1 MLLRRGGIV
10 FIFMLLG
17 ITVRAQKLNY
27 VKKNVPLLQ
36 FFKEIR
42 KQTGASVVWNEKEF
56 NIDQQIDA
64 DFRNVE
70 LKKAMDKLAN
80 KLHFTYSM
88 VDKMI
93 VVKDQP
99 VVAAVAAVNTV
110 KPKVDNKP
118 TAAEEKKE
126 VDLPGVEI
134 VSTGYQRIPKER
146 VTGSFAMVDSAQL
159 NRRVSPDIFSRL
171 EGITSGLLFNKNTLN
186 SSNGNL
192 DISIRGRSTIYAN
205 DQPLIILDNFPFNG
219 DFNSINPNDVANI
232 SVLKDAASASI
243 WGVRAGNGVIV
254 ITTKSGKYK
263 QPLKLSFNSN
273 LTVSGKPDVFYN
285 PNYLSSKDFI
295 DVETFLFNN
304 GKYDAAL
311 LDQVNFP
318 IVSPVVEILDRQRKG
333 QSATVTE
340 QQLNALRGN
349 DIRNE
354 ELKYFYRSPVSQQYY
369 LNMSKGT
376 DRSHHYLS
384 AGYDRSLSSLINNEN
399 NRITVNTQH
408 TVKLLKNLELTAG
421 LYYVRTTGKMDSTIL
436 VTSYQNFTPYYRFKD
451 ANGKATVYNGL
462 YSAGFNTQA
471 MAKGFLDW
479 SYVPLDELGLSQTN
493 AFGNDLRLN
502 GALKYTLFPGLKAEV
517 KYLYQHIRNS
527 SELIGGVESYLTRNS
542 INQYAILQAGQ
553 VSGYNIPLG
562 AIQYETVRKAVAK
575 NFRAQLNYEKDW
587 KKHSIYAIAGYEL
600 SEFDTQGSKYINY
613 GYDKRT
619 GSSVPIDSTTVFK
632 LNPSGEGK
640 ISTGSDL
647 FGKLDRIR
655 SAYANVVYAYDQK
668 YVVSASAR
676 MDGSN
681 YFGVKTNQKSLPLGS
696 AGALWHLDRESFY
709 QMNWLPVLKLRV
721 SYGFNGNLDKS
732 NTGITTFSNN
742 IGNAIST
749 NLPIAAIVN
758 IGNPELRWEKIGIA
772 NFGLDFGFKDN
783 IISGKVD
790 YFFKRGTDMLGDK
803 AFPASTGIKVLRGN
817 FSEMKARG
825 LDISFTSRNLNGI
838 VKWQTNAL
846 FSTVHD
852 WVTLYDVIN
861 TNGASYFNDM
871 AKPLLGKPVYGIYS
885 YRSAGLD
892 PLNGDPR
899 GYLNDQVSKD
909 YNKIFTETS
918 LDELEYNGAARPTVF
933 GGLNNTISFRKFTFA
948 FSISYKLG
956 YYFRKPSVNYYS
968 MYHLGAV
975 QGLNNDFERR
985 WQKTGD
991 ELLTSVP
998 SQANYTEGSFR
1009 DKFYVNSSATVAKGD
1024 HVRLQDISLSFDL
1037 DSSNWKNIP
1046 VKQMQL
1052 YLYANNMGIIWKAN
1066 NFGLDPDLV
1075 PGIGDRLTSPV
1086 PMSFSLGIKA
1096 SF

>member
-1 MLLRRGGIV
+1 MLLKKGVIV
-10 FIFMLLG
+10 FILMLLG
-17 ITVRAQKLNY
+17 IAVRAQKLNY
-27 VKKNVPLLQ
+27 VQKNVSLSR

-42 KQTGASVVWNEKEF
+42 KQTGASVVWNEKGF
-56 NIDQQIDA
+56 NVNQQIDA

-70 LKKAMDKLAN
+70 LKTAIDQIAA

-93 VVKDQP
+93 VVKDQL
-99 VVAAVAAVNTV
+99 VVANPIETV
-110 KPKVDNKP
+110 KPKIDNKP
-118 TAAEEKKE
+118 VATEEKKE
-126 VDLPGVEI
+126 FNLPGVEI
-134 VSTGYQRIPKER
+134 ISTGYQRIPKER

-186 SSNGNL
+186 STSGNL

-318 IVSPVVEILDRQRKG
+318 VVSPVVKILDRQKKG

-340 QQLNALRGN
+340 QQLDALRGN

-354 ELKYFYRSPVSQQYY
+354 ELKYFYRNPISQQYY

-376 DRSHHYLS
+376 DVSSHYLS
-384 AGYDRSLSSLINNEN
+384 AGYDRSLASLVNNEN

-408 TVKLLKNLELTAG
+408 SVKLLKNLELNAG
-421 LYYVRTTGKMDSTIL
+421 LYYVRTSGKMDSTIAG
-436 VTSYQNFTPYYRFKD
+436 TSSPNFTPYYQFKD
-451 ANGKATVYNGL
+451 GNGNATVFESA
-462 YSAGFNTQA
+462 YSGGFNAQA

-479 SYVPLDELGLSQTN
+479 SYVPLDELGLPSTTVL
-493 AFGNDLRLN
+493 GNDLRLN
-502 GALKYTLFPGLKAEV
+502 GGLNYTFLPGLKAEV
-517 KYLYQHIRNS
+517 KYLYQHIKNNS
-527 SELIGGVESYLTRNS
+527 QLTSGLERHLTRSS

-562 AIQYETVRKAVAK
+562 AIQYQTMRKAVSK

-587 KKHSIYAIAGYEL
+587 QKHAIYAIAGYEL
-600 SEFDTQGSKYINY
+600 SEFDTQANTSINY

-619 GSSVPIDSTTVFK
+619 GSSVPIDAVTVFN
-632 LNPSGEGK
+632 LNPSGNGK
-640 ISTGSDL
+640 INTGGDL
-647 FGKLDRIR
+647 FGRLDRIR
-655 SAYANVVYAYDQK
+655 SLFANAVYIYDQK
-668 YVVSASAR
+668 YVVSASMR

-681 YFGVKTNQKSLPLGS
+681 YFGVKTNQKNVPLWS
-696 AGALWHLDRESFY
+696 AGALWHLDREAFY
-709 QMNWLPVLKLRV
+709 KMNWLPVLKLRA
-721 SYGFNGNLDKS
+721 SYGINGNLDKS
-732 NTGITTFSNN
+732 NTGITTIRNN
-742 IGNAIST
+742 IANAVYT
-749 NLPIAAIVN
+749 NLPFASIVN

-772 NFGLDFGFKDN
+772 NLGLDFGFKDN
-783 IISGKVD
+783 VVSGKVD

-803 AFPASTGIKVLRGN
+803 AFSASTGIKVLRGN
-817 FSEMKARG
+817 YSEMKARG
-825 LDISFTSRNLNGI
+825 IDILLTSQNLNGI

-852 WVTLYDVIN
+852 WVTLYDVIE
-861 TNGASYFNDM
+861 TTGASYFDNNL

-899 GYLNDQVSKD
+899 GYLKDQISKD
-909 YNKIFTETS
+909 YNRILTETTV
-918 LDELEYNGAARPTVF
+918 DDLEYNGAARPTVF

-968 MYHLGAV
+968 MYHLGLDK
-975 QGLNNDFERR
+975 GLKKDFERR
-985 WQKTGD
+985 WQKSGD
-991 ELLTSVP
+991 ELFTNVP

-1009 DKFYVNSSATVAKGD
+1009 DIFYLNSSSTIAKGD

-1037 DSSNWKNIP
+1037 DDSNWKSIP

-1052 YLYANNMGIIWKAN
+1052 YLYANNMGVIWKAN
-1066 NFGLDPDLV
+1066 DFGLDPDLV
-1075 PGIGDRLTSPV
+1075 PGTNDRLAHPV
-1086 PMSFSLGIKA
+1086 PMNFSLGIKV